1 MKILAIIP
9 ARGGSKRIP
18 KKNIKDFC
26 GKPVISYSIE
36 AALRSRCFDEVMV
49 STDSEEIAGV
59 ARRCG
64 AEVPFMRSA
73 KAADD
78 YATTADVLLEVLD
91 EYERR
96 GRRFDAIACIY
107 ATAPFIRGYRLRE
120 ACSLLESGECES
132 AFTCVEYSYPVQRGL
147 RVCSDGMVR
156 MRFPEYASARS
167 QDLEPTYHDAGQFY
181 VCTVE
186 SLRRDRSLWGPKTRP
201 IVLPELEVQ
210 DLDTLT
216 DWKLAEMKF
225 ELLKFPHHFDCCDE
239 DELILNYLSTTVAM
253 QLELLRHRNSD
264 SVRRQMVNEEIIS
277 EDDHLHWVN
286 SLDGNND
293 KAYYAILDC
302 KPDPDDSAGA
312 DFRVKGSVNFEWVA
326 PGVMERGIW
335 IAEEYRGKGLAR
347 RILRNLYAVIA
358 ERMGVRKIVTK
369 VKLDNEASNALE
381 LSLGAVPVRHDE
393 CYQYYEFVL

>member
-26 GKPVISYSIE
+26 GKPVISYSIG

-49 STDSEEIAGV
+49 STDSDEIAEV

-120 ACSLLESGECES
+120 ACRLLESGECES

-186 SLRRDRSLWGPKTRP
+186 SLRRDRSLWGPKTRS

-225 ELLKFPHHFDCCDE
+225 ELLEFPHHFDCCDE
-239 DELILNYLSTTVAM
+239 DELILNYLSTSVSM

-264 SVRRQMVNEEIIS
+264 SVRQQMVNEDIIS

-302 KPDPDDSAGA
+302 KPDLDDPTGT

-347 RILRNLYAVIA
+347 RILRNLYAEIA

-369 VKLDNEASNALE
+369 VKLDNVASNALE

>member
-1 MKILAIIP
+1 MNILAIIP

-26 GKPVISYSIE
+26 GKPVISYSIG

-49 STDSEEIAGV
+49 STDSEEIAEV
-59 ARRCG
+59 ARKYG

-120 ACSLLESGECES
+120 ACRLLESGECES

-225 ELLKFPHHFDCCDE
+225 ELLEFPHHFDCCD
-239 DELILNYLSTTVAM
+239 DDGLILNYLSTSVAM

-264 SVRRQMVNEEIIS
+264 SVRRQMVNEDIIS

-302 KPDPDDSAGA
+302 KPDLDDPNGT

-347 RILRNLYAVIA
+347 RILRNLYAEIA

-381 LSLGAVPVRHDE
+381 LSLGAVPVRRDE
-393 CYQYYEFVL
+393 GYRYYEFVL